1 MAGISQEEISIVR
14 SRADIVDII
23 SHYIQVTRQGR
34 EYKALCP
41 FHDDHDPSMRI
52 SPEKQIYKCFVC
64 GSGGNVF
71 TFVQN
76 YEKISFPEAVGRV
89 AELVGY
95 RLSETPEAY
104 AEKTDPYKEQIYRAL
119 EDMISYSIY
128 QLNMP
133 DAKDKKDY
141 LLKRGM
147 DDTVLKTFQIGWIPE
162 GNSLSNFLKAK
173 GFSERI
179 LTEAN
184 ISSARNGVLRDIF
197 SGRIT
202 FPIHDRNGKPVGFS
216 ARTLD
221 PSNPSKYINTTETPV
236 FVKGEIVYNAHRAR
250 IPARRDGRIYVC
262 EGVTD
267 VIAFY
272 RGGIE
277 NAVCTLGT
285 ACTKQQIAILKNM
298 AARIVF
304 CYDGDHAGQAATYRA
319 GKMALAAGCDISV
332 IRNETGMDPDEIISR
347 DGKEGLKELVSH
359 EYAWPEFVIHYLFSS
374 INPDNYLEKKDFT
387 AKALAEINELK
398 DEADR
403 RYFTEE
409 ISRLSGIHVDF
420 VPRAAQEPILT
431 SPIRNKVPKGAV
443 QAEEQIL
450 AMMMSSREAV
460 RMFTED
466 LGFMND
472 RMHQHLAMLIV
483 DAASENTGIDVPAL
497 IDETD
502 DAEMKNLIARLA
514 DSGIAFDRDVM
525 AGVIRRVKITGLMAE
540 AEAYKADLNAEL
552 SAKNRELILNQYSEC
567 LRELR
572 RYIDEENR
580 S

>member
-1 MAGISQEEISIVR
+1 MAGIRQEEISIVR

-41 FHDDHDPSMRI
+41 FHDDHDPSMSI

-95 RLSETPEAY
+95 QLSESPGTY

-119 EDMISYSIY
+119 EEMISYSVY
-128 QLNMP
+128 QLGMP
-133 DAKDKKDY
+133 EARDKKEY
-141 LLKRGM
+141 LQKRGM
-147 DDTVLKTFQIGWIPE
+147 DDAVCRTFQIGWIPE
-162 GNSLSNFLKAK
+162 GNGLSSFLKAK
-173 GFSERI
+173 GYSDRI
-179 LTEAN
+179 LAEAN
-184 ISSARNGVLRDIF
+184 ISANRNGVLRDIF
-197 SGRIT
+197 AGRIT
-202 FPIHDRNGKPVGFS
+202 FPIHDRNGKPIGFS

-221 PSNPSKYINTTETPV
+221 PSNPAKYINTTETPV

-250 IPARRDGRIYVC
+250 IPARREGRVYVC

-319 GKMALAAGCDISV
+319 GKMALAAGCDISI
-332 IRNETGMDPDEIISR
+332 IRNDTGMDPDEIISR
-347 DGKEGLKELVSH
+347 SGAEGLKELVSH
-359 EYAWPEFVIHYLFSS
+359 EYAWPEFVIRWLYSS
-374 INPDNYLEKKDFT
+374 INPENYLEKKDFVS
-387 AKALAEINELK
+387 KALAEISELK

-420 VPRAAQEPILT
+420 VPRKEAEPVLNR
-431 SPIRNKVPKGAV
+431 PVRNTVPKGSV

-450 AMMMSSREAV
+450 AMMMNSREAV
-460 RMFTED
+460 RMFTDE

-472 RMHQHLAMLIV
+472 RTHQHLAMLIV
-483 DAASENTGIDVPAL
+483 NAAGSGTRIDVPAL

-502 DAEMKNLIARLA
+502 EPEMKNLIARLA
-514 DSGIAFDRDVM
+514 DSGITFDPEVM

-540 AEAYKADLNAEL
+540 AEAYKADLNTEL
-552 SAKNRELILNQYSEC
+552 SAKNRELILNQYSDC